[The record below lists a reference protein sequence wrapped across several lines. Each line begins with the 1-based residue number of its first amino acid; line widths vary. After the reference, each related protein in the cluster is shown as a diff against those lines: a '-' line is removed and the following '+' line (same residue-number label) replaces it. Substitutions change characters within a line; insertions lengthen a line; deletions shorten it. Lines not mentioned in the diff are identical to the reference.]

1 MITIRGKWFDG
12 QRSIAVDSIL
22 RVFSNGAWQ
31 LLRADGSEIL
41 REQVVFS
48 WQISARLGG
57 TPRYLTLPDKGSFET
72 LDNDG
77 IDAVL
82 SLLQHSHWS
91 GWLHI
96 LESRICYVL
105 VAVLLF
111 AIIAIAGV
119 KYGIP
124 LASKIFADHL
134 PEVALSKAGEQ
145 TLAVFDKT
153 LLEPSELEHNREKK
167 LRSHLQT
174 VIDDHQ
180 DLQLEIL
187 FRKGGRMGPN
197 AFALPSGQ
205 IIFTD
210 EMVSFAEH
218 DDELLAVLAHEVGHV
233 VHRHGIRRLIQGS
246 LLSFAVLA
254 VTGDASGVAEL
265 FLGLPVVLT
274 ELGYSRGFE
283 GQADMY
289 ALHYLR
295 SHAIDPHHFANIM
308 TRITSKEGEE
318 KGGGKSG
325 QWTSYLSTHPA
336 IQERIKL
343 FTESESPPQSSPE

>member
-1 MITIRGKWFDG
+1 MITIHGKWFDG
-12 QRSIAVDSIL
+12 QRSVAVDSHL
-22 RVFSNGAWQ
+22 RVFSDGAWQ
-31 LLRADGSEIL
+31 LLRADESEIL

-48 WQISARLGG
+48 WQVSGRLGG

-82 SLLQHSHWS
+82 SLLQRSHWS
-91 GWLHI
+91 GCVYF

-111 AIIAIAGV
+111 AIMAFAGV
-119 KYGIP
+119 RYGIP
-124 LASKIFADHL
+124 SASKIFANHL
-134 PEVALSKAGEQ
+134 PEVVLSKAGEQ
-145 TLAVFDKT
+145 SLAVFDKT
-153 LLEPSELEHNREKK
+153 FLKPSELEQSREKQ

-174 VIDDHQ
+174 VIDEHQ

-187 FRKGGRMGPN
+187 FRKGGPVGPN
-197 AFALPSGQ
+197 AFALPGGQ

-210 EMVSFAEH
+210 EMVGLAEH
-218 DDELLAVLAHEVGHV
+218 DDELLAVLVHEIGHV

-283 GQADMY
+283 IQADMY
-289 ALHYLR
+289 ALRYLR

-308 TRITSKEGEE
+308 TRITAKEGEE
-318 KGGGKSG
+318 KGGSKGG
-325 QWTSYLSTHPA
+325 HWTSYLSTHPA

-343 FTESESPPQSSPE
+343 FTESE